1 MTKSPITLCFDLDG
15 TLVDT
20 APDLLNALD
29 HCLTQAGYSKPDHT
43 LIRPIIGFGAKA
55 MIKRTFETDKNTQ
68 TLPDETEIDRLW
80 HSFIEHYSTY
90 IADKS
95 RPFPAAFKSLQTL
108 KDKGYLLAICTN
120 KPISLTISL
129 LDALDLTP
137 LFASIVGTN
146 STPYTKPDARVLH
159 STVQSAGG
167 NIQAAIMIGDSKTD
181 IDAARNANIPVI
193 GVTFGYSDQPI
204 ETLLPDKI
212 MSNYGELE
220 SLDDQI
226 INQMNT
232 VTDL

>member
-1 MTKSPITLCFDLDG
+1 MPKPPMTLCFDLDG

-29 HCLTQAGYSKPDHT
+29 SCLAQAGYPKPNHDI
-43 LIRPIIGFGAKA
+43 IRPIIGSGAKA
-55 MIKRTFETDKNTQ
+55 MIKRAFESDQTTQ

-193 GVTFGYSDQPI
+193 GVTFGYSEQPI
-204 ETLLPDKI
+204 ETLQPDKV
-212 MSNYGELE
+212 MNEYDELE
-220 SLDDQI
+220 GLIAQI
-226 INQMNT
+226 INEMS
-232 VTDL
+232 